1 MEIKIAKSTRPDKKQ
16 MAVANGKTVHF
27 GQKGASDYTQHKD
40 AARKDAYIAKHAVT
54 ENWTR
59 SGMLTPG
66 FLSRHLLWNK
76 TTLAASIA
84 DLYKRYKGTTFVR
97 T

>member
-1 MEIKIAKSTRPDKKQ
+1 MRIEISKSTRPDKKL

-27 GQKGASDYTQHKD
+27 GQKGASDDTLLMD
-40 AARKDAYIAKHAVT
+40 AARKDAYIARHAVT

-66 FLSRHLLWNK
+66 FLSKHLLWNK

-84 DLYKRYKGTTFVR
+84 DLNKRYKGTTFVR

>member
-1 MEIKIAKSTRPDKKQ
+1 MRIEISTSTRADKKL

-27 GQKGASDYTQHKD
+27 GQKGAGDYTLHKD
-40 AARKDAYIAKHAVT
+40 AARKDAYIARHAST

-66 FLSRHLLWNK
+66 FLSKHLLWNK
-76 TTLAASIA
+76 PTLAASIA
-84 DLYKRYKGTTFVR
+84 DLNKRYKGTTFVR